1 MTGGWGLGWPQGY
14 KKLRLSVLGFRLVD
28 FFADPPSLAQMTFT
42 QCNRHDICHNR
53 CKFSADN
60 TNYQ

>member
-28 FFADPPSLAQMTFT
+28 FFPDPPSLAQMTFT
-42 QCNRHDICHNR
+42 QCTSMPEL
-53 CKFSADN
+53 KFDSGAPHGGQ
-60 TNYQ
+60 YV

>member
-28 FFADPPSLAQMTFT
+28 FFPDPPSLAQVVGEGD
-42 QCNRHDICHNR
+42 RVV
-53 CKFSADN
+53 FSF
-60 TNYQ
+60 YS